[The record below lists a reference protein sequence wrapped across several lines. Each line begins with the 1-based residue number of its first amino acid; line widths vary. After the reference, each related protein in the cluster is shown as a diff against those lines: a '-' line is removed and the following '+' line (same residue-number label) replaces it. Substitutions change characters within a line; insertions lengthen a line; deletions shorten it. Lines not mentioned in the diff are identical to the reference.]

1 MLVSKLLA
9 ATMIAGAAGPRDA
22 VRPNHQ
28 THPSRRPDTEREAAT
43 RPASHGMPRRREAP
57 GRVPVHS

>member
-9 ATMIAGAAGPRDA
+9 ATMIAGPAAPRDA
-22 VRPNHQ
+22 VRPTRP
-28 THPSRRPDTEREAAT
+28 THPSRGPNAEREADA
-43 RPASHGMPRRREAP
+43 RPASQAMPRRREES